1 MLDLDLGPGAISF
14 WIHVTPRAKQ
24 PGISGHHAGAL
35 RVSVAAAPV
44 DGKANAACASALAAA
59 TGAKKRDIT
68 IHPASK
74 NRRKR
79 VRIVGDPDILAVRLN
94 ALAQTPGLG

>member
-1 MLDLDLGPGAISF
+1 MLDLVLGADVVLL

-35 RVSVAAAPV
+35 RVAVAAAPV
-44 DGKANAACASALAAA
+44 AGKANAACTAVLATAL
-59 TGAKKRDIT
+59 GVKKRDIT
-68 IHPASK
+68 IDPASK

-79 VRIVGDPDILAVRLN
+79 VRVVGEPDILAARLN
-94 ALAQTPGLG
+94 TLAQTPGLG